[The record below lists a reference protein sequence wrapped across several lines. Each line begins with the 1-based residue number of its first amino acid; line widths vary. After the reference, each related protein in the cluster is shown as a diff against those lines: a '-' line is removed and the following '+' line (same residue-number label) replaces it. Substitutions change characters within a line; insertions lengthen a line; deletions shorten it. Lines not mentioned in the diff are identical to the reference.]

1 MHLRYAF
8 LNEKAF
14 IPNILYSEC
23 VVEFGVLFETLYI
36 VFVVD
41 IICLSNF
48 LISKNEYGVA

>member
-48 LISKNEYGVA
+48 LISKNE

>member
-8 LNEKAF
+8 LNKKAF
-14 IPNILYSEC
+14 IPYSKY

-48 LISKNEYGVA
+48 LISKNE